1 MSEKSERRES
11 TRVPMT
17 FRVASP
23 NGQWLDHA
31 GDLSINGVRL
41 ENCSPFWFMPLV
53 NLAVQLPDELQER
66 RVQVRIKRYFIMDG
80 VVHASA
86 LFYGL
91 SFENQVAIAR
101 CIDGHKGA

>member
-23 NGQWLDHA
+23 NGQWLDHS

-41 ENCSPFWFMPLV
+41 ENCSPFWFML
-53 NLAVQLPDELQER
+53 LSHQLR
-66 RVQVRIKRYFIMDG
+66 
-80 VVHASA
+80 
-86 LFYGL
+86 
-91 SFENQVAIAR
+91 
-101 CIDGHKGA
+101 